1 MRASEG
7 VFANVGD
14 RWLSNQVRAGNRES
28 MGEAIGYGNLLE
40 TYRRSV
46 LAFRLLLDIQE
57 KSSTAF

>member
-7 VFANVGD
+7 VFAKVGD

-28 MGEAIGYGNLLE
+28 MGEVIGYGNLLE
-40 TYRRSV
+40 TYHGNV

>member
-14 RWLSNQVRAGNRES
+14 RWLSNQVRAGNKES
-28 MGEAIGYGNLLE
+28 MGEAIGYGNLLG
-40 TYRRSV
+40 TYHGSV